1 MPLVSIIIPCYNQ
14 GRYLAES
21 IGSVLASDFT
31 ELEIIVVD
39 DGSTEPETRRI
50 LDMLEY
56 PKTRLIR
63 RANGGLAAARN
74 SGIAEAQG
82 RYILPLDADDR
93 IGPEYLGQAVA
104 ALEADPQLGVVYCR
118 AERFGARVGPGGWP
132 LPHGCG

>member
-104 ALEADPQLGVVYCR
+104 AR
-118 AERFGARVGPGGWP
+118 GG
-132 LPHGCG
+132 